1 MSVNVIK
8 NQLNEINGEKEIN
21 SNNQINHHRNTR
33 RKRHESKKNEQGEVE
48 YDYYYSDNEEKPND
62 QNPDNL
68 INQQNYNKN
77 TEENINETTTTKLE
91 LQQEVTNKITNQN
104 GTDDNEKDANKI
116 QNQQQMEENENEQ
129 ENYDENENVKRFT
142 EGTQTPK
149 RNETSLPP
157 NSSEKDENDNEISIT
172 NEQNDNENI
181 DEEEHSNSSKNTE
194 IEDNRTPQEK
204 EIDEAILRCFNTF
217 QAPPPEMREP
227 IKQRLNARR
236 VDAIIASK
244 YDEAEEIDK
253 YEKAFNYSLQ
263 LEADRNKEDNRIDI
277 LYGRYQ
283 NLQEK
288 LQKEEEYWEQ
298 QANAFL
304 EENDKYLEE
313 LKEKHKKEL
322 EEFSEKWR
330 DPNYL
335 RQFNKPSSKLL
346 QLREM
351 ERARAVSRMYQ
362 QAKDIKIVADKLQ
375 QEETQRAQAKIAR
388 QMQID
393 KQKLLDRQKNDL
405 VSNEQHKKKVL
416 LDMKKEKEKTT
427 KPIHAAISQMRAKK
441 DTIPLTTKPRSA
453 AFSAP
458 QESITPI
465 SPRTHEKYLSFRTEK
480 KKTRLDVHPVDE
492 KTLKTPKSRGTT
504 SKSTIRRPITSQR
517 NKFGVRK

>member
-1 MSVNVIK
+1 MDSN
-8 NQLNEINGEKEIN
+8 LNGKIQNHLNDLIGSNEEKENGKI
-21 SNNQINHHRNTR
+21 SNFDSKQQNPKR
-33 RKRHESKKNEQGEVE
+33 RKSHSKHNEQGEYE
-48 YDYYYSDNEEKPND
+48 YDYYYSDDEENDENKQKNENV
-62 QNPDNL
+62 
-68 INQQNYNKN
+68 IQQNNEGNVGENANYNSLNDKN
-77 TEENINETTTTKLE
+77 AI
-91 LQQEVTNKITNQN
+91 
-104 GTDDNEKDANKI
+104 DNSRNDKDYI
-116 QNQQQMEENENEQ
+116 QNQSNPKQFDDNSQNESEENENV
-129 ENYDENENVKRFT
+129 NENRLA

-149 RNETSLPP
+149 RKNSPP
-157 NSSEKDENDNEISIT
+157 PGYTTINDENNDDVTNSAQQDNAENKELTQT
-172 NEQNDNENI
+172 N
-181 DEEEHSNSSKNTE
+181 DETNNKEKQVP
-194 IEDNRTPQEK
+194 DNRTPEEK
-204 EIDEAILRCFNTF
+204 ELDDAIQRCFDTF
-217 QAPPPEMREP
+217 KAPPPEMREQ

-263 LEADRNKEDNRIDI
+263 LEADKHKEDNRIDI

-283 NLQEK
+283 NLQER
-288 LQKEEEYWEQ
+288 LQKEEEYWAQ
-298 QANAFL
+298 QEKEFL
-304 EENDKYLEE
+304 EQNDKFLED
-313 LKEKHKKEL
+313 LQEKHKKEL

-351 ERARAVSRMYQ
+351 EKARAISRLYQ

-393 KQKLLDRQKNDL
+393 KQKLLERQKNDL
-405 VSNEQHKKKVL
+405 VRNEQHKKKVL
-416 LDMKKEKEKTT
+416 LDMKKEKEKVTR
-427 KPIHAAISQMRAKK
+427 PIHAAISQMRAKK

-458 QESITPI
+458 QESVSPI
-465 SPRTHEKYLSFRTEK
+465 SPRTHEKYISFRTEK
-480 KKTRLDVHPVDE
+480 RKTRLDVHPVDE
-492 KTLKTPKSRGTT
+492 KSLKTPKTRATT